1 MKYSVKSKQ
10 LVSSGRK
17 VLVMKFDFMTVPE
30 LARELGERFKN
41 CRLRR
46 RLEQTELAERAGVS
60 DRTIRALEKG
70 TGSSV
75 ETMLRVMKALGILE
89 GLDAVVPPGPSV
101 DPLMLLKRKD
111 MPRRVYKRRKPNV

>member
-1 MKYSVKSKQ
+1 ME
-10 LVSSGRK
+10 LEF
-17 VLVMKFDFMTVPE
+17 LTVPE
-30 LARELGERFKN
+30 LAREMGERFKN
-41 CRLRR
+41 YRLRR

-89 GLDAVVPPGPSV
+89 GLDALVPPEPSV
-101 DPLMLLKRKD
+101 DPLMLLKRKE
-111 MPRRVYKRRKPNV
+111 MPRRVYKRRKPDV